1 MKDLY
6 GFDEFVNENYSGTLL
21 EKMDVSDDL
30 KKVNTLDEF
39 KAATKGKYLIIQS
52 KHSPTD
58 MKRRGGAWPAVWFVW
73 DTDKPK
79 STFFNITAYPSMLS
93 LGYFARE
100 TSGYYAQ
107 PTEMLYAFFMFN
119 KKRGNKIYTSDKM
132 PLKDKLGP
140 IYDKISSNMATV
152 REILN
157 NTSLVYDPSANKKIS
172 FRNQVA
178 SYDGNSHGSRI
189 YEYTVKGVGY
199 TAYYNV
205 YSHTTKTERDRSIV
219 YPDIWSRS
227 FKLYNVDSKLQKT
240 LGDIF
245 TENESEEVNAI
256 KILNAY
262 WKSQDVKVK

>member
-6 GFDEFVNENYSGTLL
+6 GFDEFVNENYSGILL

-58 MKRRGGAWPAVWFVW
+58 IKRRGGAWPALWFVW
-73 DTDKPK
+73 NTDKPK
-79 STFFNITAYPSMLS
+79 SKFFNMTDRPSMLD

-100 TSGYYAQ
+100 TSGHYDQ

-132 PLKDKLGP
+132 PLKDTLGP
-140 IYDKISSNMATV
+140 IYDKITSNMATV
-152 REILN
+152 SEILN
-157 NTSLVYDPSANKKIS
+157 NTSQVYDPSPNKKIS
-172 FRNQVA
+172 FRNQVVA
-178 SYDGNSHGSRI
+178 REGNDHGSRI
-189 YEYTVKGVGY
+189 YEYTIKGIDY
-199 TAYYNV
+199 IAYYNI
-205 YSHTTKTERDRSIV
+205 YHHTTEVKKGRSTV
-219 YPDIWSRS
+219 YPDAWSNS
-227 FKLYNVDSKLQKT
+227 FKLYRVDSKLQKT

-245 TENESEEVNAI
+245 TENEGEEAKAR

-262 WKSQDVKVK
+262 WKSQSVKVK